1 MEQEADRGNY
11 RDPSDK
17 SMEGWN
23 FPPGFHIYGWMGND
37 DAVEAEKEESMRFR
51 TRIWAAGVSGL
62 LLLAGCAANRTAM
75 TGSAEMPYPPS
86 SPPQV
91 EEILHLPTG
100 LRLSIDGMIEML
112 SGARLVSVGET
123 HDNLND
129 QRVELT
135 VVRELHRRFPGKVA
149 IGMEMFREPQQ
160 GAVDRWVAGELTELE
175 FLKAS
180 KWYETWRYD
189 FGAYR
194 DLLLFARE
202 NRIDVIALNP
212 PKELQ
217 EAVRRTGLDNVPE
230 DLRRVLPEI
239 GETDPWQRA
248 VLRGVFGGHAGHGGG
263 DGSFGSFL
271 RVQLLWEETMAQ
283 RVVDYLKSPRGEGKR
298 MVTITGGWHVKY
310 GFGLPKKVVRRLPM
324 AYAIVLPEE
333 ISTPEQKEG
342 RQMRVELPEVPLLP
356 AHFVWYVPYNN
367 IEEKRVRM
375 GIRME
380 EKEGSLHVESVAKG
394 SPAEKAGIAKGDEL
408 LALDGQPVKETVDV
422 LFRVGEK
429 RDGDTARV
437 TVRRGGEE
445 KTLPLTFFRMERKA
459 H

>member
-1 MEQEADRGNY
+1 
-11 RDPSDK
+11 
-17 SMEGWN
+17 
-23 FPPGFHIYGWMGND
+23 
-37 DAVEAEKEESMRFR
+37 MRFR
-51 TRIWAAGVSGL
+51 TWIFAAGGSGL
-62 LLLAGCAANRTAM
+62 LLLSACAGNRAL

-86 SPPQV
+86 VPPEV
-91 EEILHLPTG
+91 EEIRHLPTG
-100 LRLSIDGMIEML
+100 LRVSMEGMMEML

-149 IGMEMFREPQQ
+149 VGMEMFREPQQ
-160 GAVDRWVAGELTELE
+160 ESLDRWVRGELTELE

-180 KWYETWRYD
+180 GWYETWGFD

-194 DLLLFARE
+194 DLLLFAKE

-212 PKELQ
+212 SKDLQ
-217 EAVRRTGLDNVPE
+217 QAVAGDGLDNVSE
-230 DLRRVLPEI
+230 ELRRKLPEI
-239 GETDPWQRA
+239 DETDPWQRA
-248 VLRGVFGGHAGHGGG
+248 VLRGVFEGHAGHGRG
-263 DGSFGSFL
+263 DESFASFY

-310 GFGLPKKVVRRLPM
+310 GFGIPKKVVRRLPIP
-324 AYAIVLPEE
+324 YVILLPEE

-342 RQMRVELPEVPLLP
+342 RLMRVELPEVPLLP
-356 AHFVWYVPYNN
+356 AHFTWYVPFES
-367 IEEKRVRM
+367 IEERRVRM

-380 EKEGSLHVESVAKG
+380 EREGRLFVVSVVPE
-394 SPAEKAGIAKGDEL
+394 SPADKAGIAKGDEL
-408 LALDGQPVKETVDV
+408 VAFDGHPLKESADV
-422 LFRVGEK
+422 YFRVGEK
-429 RDGDTARV
+429 RAGDAVLV

-445 KTLPLTFFRMERKA
+445 KPLPLTFFRMPKQKA

>member
-1 MEQEADRGNY
+1 
-11 RDPSDK
+11 
-17 SMEGWN
+17 
-23 FPPGFHIYGWMGND
+23 
-37 DAVEAEKEESMRFR
+37 
-51 TRIWAAGVSGL
+51 
-62 LLLAGCAANRTAM
+62 
-75 TGSAEMPYPPS
+75 MPYPPS
-86 SPPQV
+86 VPPEV
-91 EEILHLPTG
+91 EEIRHLPTG
-100 LRLSIDGMIEML
+100 LRVSMEGMMEML

-149 IGMEMFREPQQ
+149 VGMEMFREPQQ
-160 GAVDRWVAGELTELE
+160 ESLDRWVRGELTELE

-180 KWYETWRYD
+180 GWYETWGFD

-194 DLLLFARE
+194 DLLLFAKE

-212 PKELQ
+212 SKDLQ
-217 EAVRRTGLDNVPE
+217 QAVAGAGLDNVSE
-230 DLRRVLPEI
+230 ELRRKLPEI
-239 GETDPWQRA
+239 DETDPWQRA
-248 VLRGVFGGHAGHGGG
+248 VLSGVFEGHAGHGRG
-263 DGSFGSFL
+263 DESFASFY

-310 GFGLPKKVVRRLPM
+310 GFGLPKKVVRRLPIP
-324 AYAIVLPEE
+324 YAILLPEE

-342 RQMRVELPEVPLLP
+342 RLMRVELPEVPLLP
-356 AHFVWYVPYNN
+356 AHFTWYVPFES
-367 IEEKRVRM
+367 IEERRVRM

-380 EKEGSLHVESVAKG
+380 EREGRLFVVSVVPE
-394 SPAEKAGIAKGDEL
+394 SPADKAGIAKGDEL
-408 LALDGQPVKETVDV
+408 VAFDGHPLKESADV
-422 LFRVGEK
+422 YFRVGEK
-429 RDGDTARV
+429 RAGDAVQV

-445 KTLPLTFFRMERKA
+445 KPLPLTFFRMPKPKA

>member
-1 MEQEADRGNY
+1 
-11 RDPSDK
+11 
-17 SMEGWN
+17 
-23 FPPGFHIYGWMGND
+23 
-37 DAVEAEKEESMRFR
+37 
-51 TRIWAAGVSGL
+51 
-62 LLLAGCAANRTAM
+62 M
-75 TGSAEMPYPPS
+75 TGSAEMPYPTS
-86 SPPQV
+86 VPPNV

-100 LRLSIDGMIEML
+100 LHVSLEGMMEML

-149 IGMEMFREPQQ
+149 VGMEMFRESQQ
-160 GAVDRWVAGELTELE
+160 AVLDRWVKGELTELA

-180 KWYETWRYD
+180 KWYETWGYD

-194 DLLLFARE
+194 DLLLFAKE

-212 PKELQ
+212 TKDLQ
-217 EAVRRTGLDNVPE
+217 EAVRGAGLDNVPE
-230 DLRRVLPEI
+230 DLRRKLPEI
-239 GETDPWQRA
+239 GEIDPWQRA
-248 VLRGVFGGHAGHGGG
+248 VLRGVFEGHAGHGGG
-263 DGSFGSFL
+263 TESFDSFL

-283 RVVDYLKSPRGEGKR
+283 KVVDYLKSPRGEGKR

-310 GFGLPKKVVRRLPM
+310 GFGLPKKVLRRLPM
-324 AYAIVLPEE
+324 AYAIVLPVE

-342 RQMRVELPEVPLLP
+342 RLMEVDLPEVPLLP
-356 AHFVWYVPYNN
+356 AHFSWYVPYNS

-380 EKEGSLHVESVAKG
+380 EKEGHLLVGSVAPG
-394 SPAEKAGIAKGDEL
+394 SPAEKAGIATGDEL

-429 RDGDTARV
+429 RDGDTAQV
-437 TVRRGGEE
+437 TVLRGGEE
-445 KTLPLTFFRMERKA
+445 KALPLTFFRMPKPKS

>member
-1 MEQEADRGNY
+1 MNGN
-11 RDPSDK
+11 P
-17 SMEGWN
+17 
-23 FPPGFHIYGWMGND
+23 
-37 DAVEAEKEESMRFR
+37 
-51 TRIWAAGVSGL
+51 
-62 LLLAGCAANRTAM
+62 
-75 TGSAEMPYPPS
+75 EMPYPPKAA
-86 SPPQV
+86 PKV
-91 EEILHLPTG
+91 EEIYHLPTG
-100 LRLSIDGMIEML
+100 LKFSVNGMIEML

-135 VVRELHRRFPGKVA
+135 VVRELYRRFPGKIA
-149 IGMEMFREPQQ
+149 IGMEMFRETQQ
-160 GAVDRWVAGELTELE
+160 PVLDRWVKGELTELE

-180 KWYETWRYD
+180 KWYETWGFD

-194 DLLLFARE
+194 DLLLFAKE

-212 PKELQ
+212 PKDLQ
-217 EAVRRTGLDNVPE
+217 DAVHRNGLDNLPE
-230 DLRRVLPEI
+230 DLRRKLPEI
-239 GETDPWQRA
+239 GETDPWQRV
-248 VLRGVFGGHAGHGGG
+248 VLRGVFEGHAGHGGG
-263 DGSFGSFL
+263 DEAFDSFL

-283 RVVDYLKSPRGEGKR
+283 KVVDYLKSPRGEGKR

-310 GFGLPKKVVRRLPM
+310 GFGLPKKVIRRMPVP
-324 AYAIVLPEE
+324 YAILLPEE
-333 ISTPEQKEG
+333 ISTPEQREG
-342 RQMRVELPEVPLLP
+342 RMMRVDLPEVPLLP
-356 AHFVWYVPYNN
+356 ADFLWYVPYDS

-380 EKEGSLHVESVAKG
+380 ESEGRLLVESVAPG

-445 KTLPLTFFRMERKA
+445 KILELTFFKTPKPKG

>member
-1 MEQEADRGNY
+1 MPIRGKVW
-11 RDPSDK
+11 SV
-17 SMEGWN
+17 GL
-23 FPPGFHIYGWMGND
+23 
-37 DAVEAEKEESMRFR
+37 
-51 TRIWAAGVSGL
+51 AGA
-62 LLLAGCAANRTAM
+62 LLLAGCAGNRAAM

-86 SPPQV
+86 VPPKV

-135 VVRELHRRFPGKVA
+135 VVRELHRRFPGKVS

-160 GAVDRWVAGELTELE
+160 DVLDRWVAGELTELE
-175 FLKAS
+175 FLKES
-180 KWYETWRYD
+180 KWYETWGYD

-194 DLLLFARE
+194 DLLLFAKE

-212 PKELQ
+212 SKELQ

-230 DLRRVLPEI
+230 DLRRELPGI
-239 GETDPWQRA
+239 DETDPWQRA
-248 VLRGVFGGHAGHGGG
+248 VLLGVFGGHAGHGGEG
-263 DGSFGSFL
+263 ESFDSFL

-324 AYAIVLPEE
+324 SYAIVLPEE

-342 RQMRVELPEVPLLP
+342 RLMRVELPEVPLLP
-356 AHFVWYVPYNN
+356 AHFAWYVPYNN

-380 EKEGSLHVESVAKG
+380 EKEGRLLVESVAPG
-394 SPAEKAGIAKGDEL
+394 SPAEKAGIAMGDEL
-408 LALDGQPVKETVDV
+408 LALDGHPVKETVDV
-422 LFRVGEK
+422 FFRVGEK
-429 RDGDTARV
+429 RDGDTAQV

-445 KTLPLTFFRMERKA
+445 KTFPLTFFRMERKA